1 MVQKLC
7 DCDTKFCFYNSIS
20 YIFGGL
26 EPSPQFWV
34 SPIGC
39 KNFLK
44 IGRFDKI
51 ERHHIPI
58 LEKHL
63 KIAIDVIGD
72 YNYKSAEKYTKR
84 ITLTNYD
91 GHYSAVSKK
100 SKISKF
106 YKTELTLKY
115 YTNMGDDYYL
125 TYDGTELIA
134 DYVLKDEDLKTDKNT
149 FVYKQFQKREL
160 TQNQQE
166 TLFLQS
172 YKINDEADSE
182 DLYAETIGNY
192 MVASYD
198 NYISQIEDLKENG
211 IDISAHGF
219 SIKNTALMLFSKFVK
234 PYEFAEIDEQE
245 SAILAK
251 VKNHGILYAKAGT
264 VVGRELDINSF
275 YPSCYID
282 PKFIVPIGKPIY
294 KKLEKLDDVI
304 SVGLYHVKITGTDP
318 RLFLEN
324 PKHNWYCYTDVKQAK
339 VRGWNIE
346 LICDGNPNF
355 LFYDS
360 AARETGFNLLR
371 GYVAKLFPLKK
382 KNPLAKSLLQMLW
395 GVLCEKEKLYHRDE
409 ISFDSLEQLNNT
421 MCIEEGFVER
431 TKIYKLPHAR
441 IGVFLTSFARG
452 KLADQIFDIVETVWR
467 IHTDSALVSA
477 DKVFNISAELGA
489 WKLERS
495 GSFIVESI
503 GKKPIQVI

>member
-1 MVQKLC
+1 MVQKVC

-20 YIFGGL
+20 YIFGGI

-51 ERHHIPI
+51 EKHHIPI

-63 KIAIDVIGD
+63 KIAIDIIGD
-72 YNYKSAEKYTKR
+72 YNYKSPEKYTKR

-100 SKISKF
+100 SIISKF
-106 YKTELTLKY
+106 YKTELKLKY
-115 YTNMGDDYYL
+115 YTKMGDDYYL
-125 TYDGTELIA
+125 TYDGTNLVA
-134 DYVLKDEDLKTDKNT
+134 DYVLKDADLKTDKNT
-149 FVYKQFQKREL
+149 FVFKEFKKKEL
-160 TQNQQE
+160 TQDQQE
-166 TLFLQS
+166 TLLE
-172 YKINDEADSE
+172 INDESDSE
-182 DLYAETIGNY
+182 DLYAETIGKY

-198 NYISQIEDLKENG
+198 NYISQIANMKENG

-219 SIKNTALMLFSKFVK
+219 SIKNTALALFAKFVK
-234 PYEFAEIDEQE
+234 PYDFAEIDEQE

-251 VKNHGILYAKAGT
+251 VKNYGILYAKAGT
-264 VVGRELDINSF
+264 VVGRELDLNSF
-275 YPSCYID
+275 YPSCYVD
-282 PKFIVPIGKPIY
+282 PRFIIPIGKPIY
-294 KKLEKLDDVI
+294 KKLEKLEDVI

-339 VRGWNIE
+339 VRGWKIE

-355 LFYDS
+355 LFYDA
-360 AARETGFNLLR
+360 AARETGFNLFR

-395 GVLCEKEKLYHRDE
+395 GILCEKEKKYHRDE

-421 MCIEEGFVER
+421 MCIGDGFVER

-441 IGVFLTSFARG
+441 IGVFLTSFARNR
-452 KLADQIFDIVETVWR
+452 LCDEIADVVETVWR
-467 IHTDSALVSA
+467 SHTDSILTTSS
-477 DKVFNISAELGA
+477 KEFKISAELGQ
-489 WKLERS
+489 WKLERE
-495 GSFIVESI
+495 GQFIVQSI
-503 GKKPIQVI
+503 GKKPIQVF